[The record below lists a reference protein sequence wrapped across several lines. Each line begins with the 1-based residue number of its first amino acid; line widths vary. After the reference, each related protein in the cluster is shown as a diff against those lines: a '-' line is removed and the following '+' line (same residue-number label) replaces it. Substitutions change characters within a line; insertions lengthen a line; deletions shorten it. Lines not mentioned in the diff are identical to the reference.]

1 MLVEVDERSKCR
13 RCERSKWRSQ
23 RNKENRGNWAG
34 AFGAA
39 KGFNGSEDDVT
50 EEGPTYLQLFT
61 QNATKLISLKVNT
74 ALTSE
79 GSHFDGK
86 QANPNT
92 V

>member
-1 MLVEVDERSKCR
+1 MLIEVDERSKWR

-23 RNKENRGNWAG
+23 RNWAG

-39 KGFNGSEDDVT
+39 KDSNGSEGDVT

-74 ALTSE
+74 ASD
-79 GSHFDGK
+79 F
-86 QANPNT
+86 
-92 V
+92 